1 VRPFPQLGMY
11 VPRTRLADRCRRPL
25 LWCSLLLGS
34 GCARFGYDILEGAV
48 LGQQGDAGT
57 WPPGAAGSG
66 VGGAPPGGGAG
77 GAAPPGGAAGGGGL
91 AGGPSDAGA
100 AGDAGDGPGT
110 ELPDAGFPERC
121 REPLSFDAPVL
132 LSGLPAPPLFG
143 PALSNDGLTLY
154 FAANGDLFE
163 ARRTSLTDTAFDDVT
178 PIASANGGLPELTP
192 HVSLDGLTLFFARD
206 IDGSGNF
213 RDLMQSERTSTSD
226 AFGAPTPLSALNDP
240 FWSELSPALRADGR
254 ELFFASS
261 RPGGPGLFDIWR
273 AQRPNAA
280 SAFGNPQPVNGLNSP
295 QDDSGIGFTRNA
307 AFAILSSA
315 RDGTLG
321 GRDLWLA
328 RRAPQQGDFEITD
341 NVSDLNSAQNDTDPA
356 VRSDEAELV
365 FASDRSGQ
373 SLLYSARRRC
383 AFEQPGFESS
393 AFEQP
398 SFE

>member
-1 VRPFPQLGMY
+1 MFVS
-11 VPRTRLADRCRRPL
+11 RTRLADRCRRPL
-25 LWCSLLLGS
+25 LWCSLVLGS
-34 GCARFGYDILEGAV
+34 SCARFGYDILEGAA
-48 LGQQGDAGT
+48 LGQAGDAGP
-57 WPPGAAGSG
+57 WLPGAAGSG

-77 GAAPPGGAAGGGGL
+77 GAESPGGAAGGGGL
-91 AGGPSDAGA
+91 PGAGGFPSGGSDAGA
-100 AGDAGDGPGT
+100 AGDAGAGPGT
-110 ELPDAGFPERC
+110 DLPDAGFPEPC
-121 REPLSFDAPVL
+121 REPLSFDPPVL

-163 ARRTSLTDTAFDDVT
+163 ARRSSLTDTAFEDVT
-178 PIASANGGLPELTP
+178 PIANANGGLPELTP
-192 HVSLDGLTLFFARD
+192 HVSSDGRTLFFSRD
-206 IDGSGNF
+206 SDGSGNF
-213 RDLMQSERTSTSD
+213 RDLMQSVRTSPSE

-240 FWSELSPALRADGR
+240 FWSELSPALRDDGR
-254 ELFFASS
+254 ELFFSSS

-273 AQRPNAA
+273 AQRPNVG

-295 QDDSGIGFTRNA
+295 ADDSGIGFTRNA

-365 FASDRSGQ
+365 FASDRSGE

-383 AFEQPGFESS
+383 IFQ
-393 AFEQP
+393 
-398 SFE
+398 